1 MIDPHLDHMR
11 RQRSHHTREVVTG
24 DLSRVAALEERIA
37 ALERALTDA
46 VSKLSDDMA
55 AALRGTLSQVD
66 RVEGTLKQ
74 ISTLLP
80 KAAA

>member
-1 MIDPHLDHMR
+1 MR
-11 RQRSHHTREVVTG
+11 RQRSQISHTREVVTTA
-24 DLSRVAALEERIA
+24 DLPRLALLEQRVAD
-37 ALERALTDA
+37 LERALTDA

-80 KAAA
+80 KVAA